1 MNSYLLA
8 GFIIG
13 AALIAI
19 HIAVGIMRK
28 QGPRLEGAVVLMI
41 SALSIATG
49 VKVIKICITAS
60 SLKPFADE
68 DRVYIALGGLALIW
82 VSVGT
87 ILAIMKPDSQDPI
100 DPSP

>member
-1 MNSYLLA
+1 MNGYLLV
-8 GFIIG
+8 GFILG
-13 AALIAI
+13 AILIAVRV
-19 HIAVGIMRK
+19 ALGVKCNRRPG
-28 QGPRLEGAVVLMI
+28 LENAVVLMI

-49 VKVIKICITAS
+49 VKVIKICVTAD

-87 ILAIMKPDSQDPI
+87 ILAGFKKTAN
-100 DPSP
+100 